1 MIKKSE
7 MSEEDIKIKFI
18 NPIIEKKGW
27 EIGKNYRTE
36 YRFTDGQIQVLP
48 NRETKRSKNKIA
60 DYYLYYKNIPLA
72 VIEVKK
78 NTKSPSDGIQQA
90 IGYAEALKCYFVY
103 STNGD
108 SFIEFDKTTGIQ
120 REIKLDEFP
129 TVDVLIDRYKEVS
142 NIDDKEWNV
151 LSTPNYYAPGFNE
164 ARYYQ
169 NNVINKVVL
178 EVARGKKRLM
188 FVMATG
194 TGKTFVAFQIIYKLL
209 TKKIK
214 KRILFLADRNI
225 LVDQSMVGDF
235 RFLQKR
241 MVKVDSKLLSS
252 KEKINSYEVYLSLY
266 QQLLGQNK
274 EEHYR
279 KFDKDFFDL
288 IIIDEA
294 HRGSV
299 KEDSNWKD
307 ILEYFQSATQIGM
320 TATPKD
326 DADGSN
332 FKYFGEPIYVYSL
345 KQGIEDGF
353 LAPYTVKK
361 INLDIDLTG
370 YRPEENE
377 VDKYG
382 NLIEDRIYTQKDY
395 DNKLIIDNRTEI
407 VAKYVSDFLKKTN
420 NRYEKTI
427 FFCQGIDHAD
437 RLAKELRN
445 QNQDI
450 VKNETRYVMKIT
462 GDDLEGKAQLD
473 NFIDPDSKFPTL
485 VTTSKLLTTGVNVKT
500 CKFIVIDSNIQSMT
514 EFKQIIGR
522 GTRISEQHNK
532 HFFTIIDFRSVTNK
546 FADPEFDGN
555 STNIAKITKDKIDID
570 PIDYNPST
578 TFVCGTEPTD
588 QISFSEKKYW
598 IDNVKVSVINEQNQ
612 IIDEHGKLIT
622 TSLIDYTEKTFLGE
636 YATLNDFLTRWNK
649 EDRKNVILEE
659 LEKKGINIDILREIN
674 KNYKD
679 LDEFDLLLQIAY
691 NKEPLTKKQRIQKL
705 KDSNFLQNY
714 QDKAK
719 EVLEILIEKYL
730 DGGIGEIED
739 IKILRTKEFENIASL
754 TEIINMFGGKSNYM
768 KVIRSL
774 ATQIYSDYKGA

>member
-1 MIKKSE
+1 MMKKSE

-27 EIGKNYRTE
+27 ENSKNYRTE
-36 YRFTDGQIQVLP
+36 YTFTDGQIQISS
-48 NRETKRSKNKIA
+48 NGKTIRAKRKSA
-60 DYYLYYKNIPLA
+60 DYYLYYKDIPLA
-72 VIEVKK
+72 IIEAKK
-78 NTKSPSDGIQQA
+78 NTKSPSYGIQQA
-90 IGYAEALKCYFVY
+90 IGYAKALNCPFVY

-108 SFIEFDKTTGIQ
+108 SFIEFDKLTGKQ
-120 REIKLDEFP
+120 KEIKLEDFP
-129 TVDVLIDRYKEVS
+129 TVDELIDRYRQEG
-142 NIDDKEWNV
+142 NIGQKEWEV
-151 LSTPNYYAPGFNE
+151 LSTANNYDQSYNK

-169 NNVINKVVL
+169 NNVINKVVQ
-178 EVARGKKRLM
+178 EVAKGKKRLM

-194 TGKTFVAFQIIYKLL
+194 TGKTFVASQIIHKLL

-225 LVDQSMVGDF
+225 LVDQSITGDF
-235 RFLQKR
+235 RFLQKK
-241 MVKVDSKLLSS
+241 MVKVDQKLLSS

-274 EEHYR
+274 EEYYK

-299 KEDSNWKD
+299 KEDSNWRD
-307 ILEYFQSATQIGM
+307 ILEYFESATQIGM

-332 FKYFGEPIYVYSL
+332 FEYFGEPVYIYSL

-353 LAPYTVKK
+353 LAPYTVKR

-370 YRPEENE
+370 YRPKKNE
-377 VDKYG
+377 TDIYG

-395 DNKLIIDNRTEI
+395 DKKLVIDNRTEI
-407 VAKYVSDFLKKTN
+407 VAKYVSDFLKETN

-427 FFCQGIDHAD
+427 FFCQDIDHAD

-445 QNQDI
+445 QNLDI
-450 VKNETRYVMKIT
+450 VKNESRYVMKIT
-462 GDDLEGKAQLD
+462 GDDPEGKDQLD
-473 NFIDPDSKFPTL
+473 NFMDPDSKFPTL

-522 GTRISEQHNK
+522 GTRISEKHNK
-532 HFFTIIDFRSVTNK
+532 HFFTIIDFRSVTDK
-546 FADPEFDGN
+546 FADPDFDGN
-555 STNIAKITKDKIDID
+555 SANSESISKDKIDID
-570 PIDYNPST
+570 PVDYNEPSD
-578 TFVCGTEPTD
+578 FVCGQPTIEP
-588 QISFSEKKYW
+588 ISFSEKKYR
-598 IDNVKVSVINEQNQ
+598 IDNVDVNIMNEQIQ
-612 IIDEHGKLIT
+612 IIDENGKLIT
-622 TSLIDYTEKTFLGE
+622 TSLIDYTKRTILGE
-636 YATLNDFLTRWNK
+636 YATLSDFLTRWKK

-659 LEKKGINIDILREIN
+659 LEKKGINIEDLRKKN

-691 NKEPLTKKQRIQKL
+691 NKEPLTKKQRIQKF
-705 KDSNFLQNY
+705 KDSDFLQNY
-714 QDKAK
+714 QNKTK
-719 EVLEILIEKYL
+719 EVLEILTEKYL
-730 DGGIGEIED
+730 DGGIKEIED
-739 IKILRTKEFENIASL
+739 IQILRTKEFENIGSI
-754 TEIINMFGGKSNYM
+754 TDIIKMFGGKSHYM
-768 KVIRSL
+768 EVVRSL
-774 ATQIYSDYKGA
+774 SKQIYSDY